1 MQTRRLVDALA
12 VGVSFFCLCF
22 LPAQAGEL
30 PHSLPDKDTKYSPFV
45 DLEYPNQ
52 VFFGDTHCHTSFST
66 DAGMFGNKLG
76 PDDAYRFAKGEAVVS
91 SNGVRARLQRPL
103 DFLVVADHAE
113 NLGLAPLIE
122 ESDPRLLANEWG
134 KMVHDMTKSGDSGGA
149 YAAWG
154 GQVTKKE
161 DPLADIEGLQSSMW
175 QRLTQIAED
184 HNNPGQFTALIGYE
198 WTSTPGGANLHR
210 NVIFRDG
217 KNMAD
222 TTVPMSVY
230 DSEDPEDLWKWMN
243 AYEQKSGG
251 RVLAIA
257 HGGNLSNGLMFDD
270 VTFTSR
276 EPLDADYAQRRSR
289 WEPLYE
295 ITQMK
300 GTGEAHPMLSPQD
313 EFAGF
318 EIWDKGSFGG
328 AKDPDMI
335 PREYTREAYKRGLA
349 YEANLGTNPFKFGV
363 VGSTDTHTSLSST
376 TEDNFFG
383 KVSAVEPT
391 ADPIRFQEKI
401 TGYLP
406 DPEGRDY
413 TIRHSQAAASGLA
426 AVWARE
432 NTREALWDAL
442 ARKETFGTTGTRLRV
457 RVFAG
462 FGFEAS
468 DLYRSDFAEQ
478 GYDHGVPMGGDLN
491 FSEKSPKLLVRALR
505 DPDGANLDRVQ
516 IIKGWL
522 DASGKTHERVY
533 DVAVSDDR
541 TIGADGRCREEVG
554 NTVDVEEA
562 IFTNSIGAPFLHAFW
577 EDPDF
582 DPKEKAFYY
591 VRVMEI
597 PTPRWTT
604 YDAKVFGVERPTD
617 VPASTQERA
626 FTSPIWYNPSR

>member
-1 MQTRRLVDALA
+1 MWMQKDIGSLA
-12 VGVSFFCLCF
+12 TGISLACFCS
-22 LPAQAGEL
+22 LPVQAGEL
-30 PHSLPDKDTKYSPFV
+30 PHSIPDKDTKYSPFV
-45 DLEYPNQ
+45 GVDYPNQ

-66 DAGMFGNKLG
+66 DAGMLGNKLG
-76 PDDAYRFAKGEAVVS
+76 PDDAYLFAKGEAVIS

-113 NLGLAPLIE
+113 NLGLASLIE
-122 ESDPRLLANEWG
+122 DSDPRLLENEWG
-134 KMVHDMTKSGDSGGA
+134 KMVHDLAKSGKLGDA
-149 YAAWG
+149 YSAWG
-154 GQVTKKE
+154 AQITKKE
-161 DPLADIEGLQSSMW
+161 DPLADIEGLQATMW

-184 HNNPGQFTALIGYE
+184 HNSPGQFTALIGYE

-217 KNMAD
+217 KEKAD
-222 TTVPMSVY
+222 TTNPMSVY
-230 DSEDPEDLWKWMN
+230 DSEDPEDLWKWMSD
-243 AYEQKSGG
+243 YEQKSGG
-251 RVLAIA
+251 KVLAIP

-276 EPLDADYAQRRSR
+276 EPLDADYAERRSR

-300 GTGEAHPMLSPQD
+300 GTGETHPMLSPQD

-335 PREYTREAYKRGLA
+335 PREYSREAHKRGLA
-349 YEANLGTNPFKFGV
+349 YEASLGVNPFKFGV

-383 KVSAVEPT
+383 KISAVEPT
-391 ADPIRFQEKI
+391 VDPIRFQEKI

-406 DPEGRDY
+406 DPQGRDY
-413 TIRHSQAAASGLA
+413 TIRHAQAAASGLA

-432 NTREALWDAL
+432 NTREALWDAM

-462 FGFEAS
+462 FSFEAS
-468 DLYRSDFAEQ
+468 DLYRSDFAEH
-478 GYDHGVPMGGDLN
+478 GYDHGVPMGGDLSA
-491 FSEKSPKLLVRALR
+491 SEKSPKLLVRAIR

-522 DASGKTHERVY
+522 DTSGATHERVY
-533 DVAVSDDR
+533 DVAVSDSR
-541 TIGADGRCREEVG
+541 AIGADGRCREEVG
-554 NTVDVEEA
+554 NTVDVEQA
-562 IFTNSIGAPFLHAFW
+562 AFTNSIGSPFLQAFW

-591 VRVMEI
+591 ARVMEI

-604 YDAKVFGVERPTD
+604 YDAKFFGVERPAD
-617 VPASTQERA
+617 VPGSIQERA
-626 FTSPIWYNPSR
+626 YTSPIWYNP